1 MHDLALCKRTCLLW
15 VLGIFAT
22 SCFLRG
28 FGSPTVVG
36 CLASIVAC
44 RVSPADDLVL
54 LRGATASVAHI
65 SVSFNK
71 KEMKIR
77 YVKCVFF
84 PFSRFCFPPT
94 SHEIILIPHEFFG
107 SQFQIGYPFAIIDFH
122 LSFLS
127 KNILV

>member
-1 MHDLALCKRTCLLW
+1 MHGQALCKRTCLLW

-22 SCFLRG
+22 SRFLCG

-36 CLASIVAC
+36 CLASIVTC
-44 RVSPADDLVL
+44 PVSPADDFVL
-54 LRGATASVAHI
+54 LGGAPASAAHI

-71 KEMKIR
+71 RKRK
-77 YVKCVFF
+77 YATWSVS
-84 PFSRFCFPPT
+84 FSPSHVSASPT
-94 SHEIILIPHEFFG
+94 SHEIILIPHEPFG
-107 SQFQIGYPFAIIDFH
+107 SQLQIGYPFAVIDFH